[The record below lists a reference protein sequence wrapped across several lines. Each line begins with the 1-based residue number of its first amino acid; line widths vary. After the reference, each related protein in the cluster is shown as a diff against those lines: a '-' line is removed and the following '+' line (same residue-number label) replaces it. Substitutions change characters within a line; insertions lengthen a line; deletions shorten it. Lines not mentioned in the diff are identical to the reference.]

1 MDITNVPCGYIGG
14 YMLNSLTVGNQY
26 FSFEDII
33 REGNGSVSDF
43 VEIPAGAQKFHFK
56 PVKRQTYR
64 FQYERDSEGHIIYN
78 PDGTPAGHYEL
89 RSETSLC
96 FNYARY
102 FRYLGSAGSG
112 YKYLG
117 FDYGGD
123 TENPT
128 TLERQAQSYRWQATH
143 IIFECDT
150 VKYAQVPV
158 SWIGSE
164 KITVIQSPDFY
175 TIHEPWLISENGE
188 LYSEPIPETREK
200 SIVIPMPKALW
211 RINPLMNGGFAWH
224 ELLPDIHGI
233 DIEPLPIERK
243 IKVYS
248 MWEPQNG
255 FQHNGLAILD
265 PISCTSHE
273 EENSRYDVTLVHP
286 LDDWGKWKYLIP
298 QNILKVNGQ
307 LFRIDIEQPKINSS
321 ERTVTVTANHIFYDL
336 SRDIILLKQISEPEN
351 QNWYPALTLNWIMQN
366 GVITSDRAEHPA
378 YYSQFNIY
386 DFTYSTDISSDK
398 KNQFDG
404 FTNTT
409 LTAAL
414 IGESNCFVNLFGGE
428 LYRNNFYFSL
438 NQRREKARDNA
449 FSFRYSFDLT
459 EIEFSIDYTNFATR
473 MEFIDMY
480 GNWSGNIFWNEPST
494 TYATPSPVARAVKFN
509 SPLNDEIRENYFQAT
524 AFPKY
529 TYKIN
534 LAQIKDDPKYRDF
547 QNLHDVKVGD
557 KGMIFCEPLGVK
569 TEQKV
574 IALDRDEL
582 SLEILSVTLGDS
594 TKSLARS
601 NPYQGITT
609 SGNSPTDLQSQA
621 LQEEIRKTN
630 LKNMKHWNGASSYSW
645 GEISTFK
652 WGEIYG

>member
-1 MDITNVPCGYIGG
+1 MDITNVPCGYLGG
-14 YMLNSLTVGNQY
+14 YTLKTLTVGNQY
-26 FSFEDII
+26 FSFGDIA
-33 REGNGSVSDF
+33 REGDGSVSSF
-43 VEIPAGAQKFHFK
+43 IEIPAGVQKFYFK
-56 PVKRQTYR
+56 PVKRQRYE
-64 FQYERDSEGHIIYN
+64 FQYNRDSGGHIIYN
-78 PDGTPAGHYEL
+78 PDGTPSGHYDL
-89 RSETSLC
+89 ISETSLC
-96 FNYARY
+96 FNRINY
-102 FRYLGSAGSG
+102 FQYLGENSG

-117 FDYGGD
+117 YDIGGD
-123 TENPT
+123 TEDPT

-143 IIFECDT
+143 VVFNCS
-150 VKYAQVPV
+150 VKYTQVPFAWAGSV
-158 SWIGSE
+158 S
-164 KITVIQSPDFY
+164 ITVIQSPDFY
-175 TIHEPWLISENGE
+175 TIHEPWLISENDE
-188 LYSEPIPETREK
+188 LYSEPIPEIREK
-200 SIVIPMPKALW
+200 SIEIPMPKALW
-211 RINPLMNGGFAWH
+211 RINPLMNGGFPWH
-224 ELLPDIHGI
+224 ELLPDIMGV

-307 LFRIDIEQPKINSS
+307 LFRIDIQQPKINSS

-336 SRDIILLKQISEPEN
+336 SRDIILLKTIPEPQN
-351 QNWYPALTLNWIMQN
+351 QNWTPLLLLNWIMHS
-366 GVITSDRAEHPA
+366 GVIATERQEHPEA
-378 YYSQFNIY
+378 YTQFNIY

-428 LYRNNFYFSL
+428 LYRNNFYFSI
-438 NQRREKARDNA
+438 NSRRENARDNA

-473 MEFIDMY
+473 MDFIDMY
-480 GNWSGNIFWNEPST
+480 GNFGFTWLWNYGT
-494 TYATPSPVARAVKFN
+494 VGYATPSPIVRAVKFN
-509 SPLNDEIRENYFQAT
+509 VPISPENTHDCFDKT
-524 AFPKY
+524 AYPKY
-529 TYKIN
+529 SYKIN

-557 KGMIFCEPLGVK
+557 KGMIFCEPLGVE

-594 TKSLARS
+594 TKYLGRS

-652 WGEIYG
+652 WGEIYE

>member
-33 REGNGSVSDF
+33 QEGNGSVSDF

-78 PDGTPAGHYEL
+78 PDGTPAGQYEL

-96 FNYARY
+96 YSYIRY

-143 IIFECDT
+143 VIFECVT

-164 KITVIQSPDFY
+164 NITVIQSPDFY

-188 LYSEPIPETREK
+188 LYSKPIPETREK

-224 ELLPDIHGI
+224 ELLPDIMGI

-248 MWEPQNG
+248 MWEPQDG
-255 FQHNGLAILD
+255 FRHNGLAVLD
-265 PISCTSHE
+265 PISCHSFQAE
-273 EENSRYDVTLVHP
+273 KGRWDITLVHP
-286 LDDWGKWKYLIP
+286 LDDWGKWRYLIP
-298 QNILKVNGQ
+298 QNIIKANGQ
-307 LFRIDIEQPKINSS
+307 LFRIDTNQPKINSS
-321 ERTVTVTANHIFYDL
+321 ERTVTVTANQIFYDL
-336 SRDIILLKQISEPEN
+336 SRDIILLKEIPEEN
-351 QNWYPALTLNWIMQN
+351 RGGWYPQKFLSWVMHN
-366 GVITSDRAEHPA
+366 GVIASERAANPES
-378 YYSQFNIY
+378 YKNFNIY
-386 DFTYSTDISSDK
+386 DFEYSTDLSDD
-398 KNQFDG
+398 NTTEFDG

-414 IGESNCFVNLFGGE
+414 IGDSKCFVNLFGGE
-428 LYRNNFYFSL
+428 LYRNNFYFSI
-438 NQRREKARDNA
+438 NKRMENARDNA
-449 FSFRYSFDLT
+449 FSLRYSFDLQ
-459 EIEFSIDYTNFATR
+459 EIEFSIDYTDFMTR
-473 MEFIDMY
+473 LEFIDMN
-480 GNWSGNIFWNEPST
+480 GNWSGSWLWNDTTT
-494 TYATPSPVARAVKFN
+494 TYSVPSPVVRAVKFN
-509 SPLNDEIRENYFQAT
+509 TPLSDEIRKSYFDSVAY
-524 AFPKY
+524 PKY
-529 TYKIN
+529 TYKIKMAN
-534 LAQIKDDPKYRDF
+534 IKDDPRYKDF
-547 QNLHDVKVGD
+547 QNLHDIKLGD
-557 KGMIFCEPLGVK
+557 RGTVYCEPLDVE
-569 TEQKV
+569 TVQKV
-574 IALDRDEL
+574 IEIERDEL
-582 SLEILSVTLGDS
+582 SLEILSITLGDS
-594 TKSLARS
+594 TKYIGGF
-601 NPYQGITT
+601 NPYRGITT
-609 SGNSPTDLQSQA
+609 SGNSPTDLQAQA
-621 LQEEIRKTN
+621 LQEEIKNST
-630 LKNMKHWNGASSYSW
+630 LKSMKRWSGISSYSW
-645 GEISTFK
+645 QEIIYK
-652 WGEIYG
+652 WGEIND

>member
-33 REGNGSVSDF
+33 QEGNGSVSDF

-78 PDGTPAGHYEL
+78 PDGTPAGQYEL

-96 FNYARY
+96 YSYIRY

-143 IIFECDT
+143 VIFECVT

-164 KITVIQSPDFY
+164 NITVIQSPDFY

-188 LYSEPIPETREK
+188 LYSKPIPETREK

-224 ELLPDIHGI
+224 ELLPDIMGI

-248 MWEPQNG
+248 MWEPQDG
-255 FQHNGLAILD
+255 FRHNGLAVLD
-265 PISCTSHE
+265 PISCHSFQAE
-273 EENSRYDVTLVHP
+273 KGRWDITLVHP
-286 LDDWGKWKYLIP
+286 LDDWGKWRYLIP
-298 QNILKVNGQ
+298 QNIIKANGQ
-307 LFRIDIEQPKINSS
+307 LFRIDTNQPKINSS
-321 ERTVTVTANHIFYDL
+321 ERTVTVTANQIFYDL
-336 SRDIILLKQISEPEN
+336 SRDIILLKEIPEEN
-351 QNWYPALTLNWIMQN
+351 RGGWYPQKLLRWIMTN
-366 GVITSDRAEHPA
+366 GVITSERAEHPEA
-378 YYSQFNIY
+378 YKAFNIY
-386 DFTYSTDISSDK
+386 DFEYSTDLSDD
-398 KNQFDG
+398 NTTEFDG

-414 IGESNCFVNLFGGE
+414 IGDSKCFVNLFGGE
-428 LYRNNFYFSL
+428 LYRNNFYFSI
-438 NQRREKARDNA
+438 NKRMENARDNA
-449 FSFRYSFDLT
+449 FALRYSFDLQ
-459 EIEFSIDYTNFATR
+459 EIEFSIDYTDFMTR
-473 MEFIDMY
+473 LEFIDMY
-480 GNWSGNIFWNEPST
+480 GNWSGTLLWNDTTT
-494 TYATPSPVARAVKFN
+494 TYSVPSPVVRAVKFN
-509 SPLNDEIRENYFQAT
+509 APLSDEIRENYFQSVAY
-524 AFPKY
+524 PKY
-529 TYKIN
+529 TYKIKMAN
-534 LAQIKDDPKYRDF
+534 TKDDPRYRDF
-547 QNLHDVKVGD
+547 QNLHDIRLGD
-557 KGMIFCEPLGVK
+557 KGTVYCEPLDVE
-569 TEQKV
+569 TVQKV
-574 IALDRDEL
+574 IEIERDEL
-582 SLEILSVTLGDS
+582 SLEIISVTLGDS
-594 TKSLARS
+594 TKYVGGF
-601 NPYQGITT
+601 NPYRGITT
-609 SGNSPTDLQSQA
+609 SGNSPTDLQAQA
-621 LQEEIRKTN
+621 LQEEIKNST
-630 LKNMKHWNGASSYSW
+630 LKSMKRWSGISSYSW
-645 GEISTFK
+645 QEIIYK
-652 WGEIYG
+652 WGEIND

>member
-1 MDITNVPCGYIGG
+1 MNDMNRTYFQIGG
-14 YMLNSLTVGNQY
+14 FSRITPISIRSPIYTGLPQPVETVLLPNGIKNLYMSLGAVYYCVFTPYRDEHGDYIYDGDGNLLGEYENTAVTADRISATVHFFDYSGNEINSVNIHSQENIIFDLDMTSSARLN
-26 FSFEDII
+26 
-33 REGNGSVSDF
+33 
-43 VEIPAGAQKFHFK
+43 
-56 PVKRQTYR
+56 
-64 FQYERDSEGHIIYN
+64 
-78 PDGTPAGHYEL
+78 
-89 RSETSLC
+89 
-96 FNYARY
+96 ARY
-102 FRYLGSAGSG
+102 FYIEISSYYRELLLSSLPTGNTQIDTGKNLYYAVPAPQFSG
-112 YKYLG
+112 YYE
-117 FDYGGD
+117 F
-123 TENPT
+123 ENWSMDEDGN
-128 TLERQAQSYRWQATH
+128 LYNEN
-143 IIFECDT
+143 
-150 VKYAQVPV
+150 
-158 SWIGSE
+158 
-164 KITVIQSPDFY
+164 SPE
-175 TIHEPWLISENGE
+175 I
-188 LYSEPIPETREK
+188 REK
-200 SIVIPMPKALW
+200 AVVIPMPKALW

-224 ELLPDIHGI
+224 ELLPDIMGI

-248 MWEPQNG
+248 MWEPQDG
-255 FQHNGLAILD
+255 FKHNGLAILD
-265 PISCTSHE
+265 PISCISHE

-307 LFRIDIEQPKINSS
+307 LFRIDIQQPKINSS

-366 GVITSDRAEHPA
+366 GVIASDRAEHPA

-428 LYRNNFYFSL
+428 LYRNNFYFSI
-438 NQRREKARDNA
+438 NQRRENARDNA

-459 EIEFSIDYTNFATR
+459 EIEFSVDYTNFMTR
-473 MEFIDMY
+473 LDFIDMY
-480 GNWSGNIFWNEPST
+480 GNWSHTILWGESAFEQS
-494 TYATPSPVARAVKFN
+494 TPSPIARAIKFN
-509 SPLNDEIRENYFQAT
+509 SPLNDEIRENYFQSVAY
-524 AFPKY
+524 PKY

-557 KGMIFCEPLGVK
+557 KGLIFCEPLGVK

-630 LKNMKHWNGASSYSW
+630 LKNIKHWNGASSYSW

-652 WGEIYG
+652 WGEIYE

>member
-43 VEIPAGAQKFHFK
+43 VGIPAGAQKFHFK

-64 FQYERDSEGHIIYN
+64 FQYERDSEGHIIYK
-78 PDGTPAGHYEL
+78 PDGTPAGQYEL

-143 IIFECDT
+143 IIFECTT

-164 KITVIQSPDFY
+164 NITVIQSPDFY
-175 TIHEPWLISENGE
+175 TIHEPWLISENDE
-188 LYSEPIPETREK
+188 LYSEPIPETREN

-248 MWEPQNG
+248 MWEPQDG
-255 FQHNGLAILD
+255 FKHNGLAILD
-265 PISCTSHE
+265 PISCRSFQAE
-273 EENSRYDVTLVHP
+273 KGRWDITLVHP
-286 LDDWGKWKYLIP
+286 LDDWGKWRYLIP
-298 QNILKVNGQ
+298 QNIIKANGQ
-307 LFRIDIEQPKINSS
+307 LFRIDTNQPKINSS
-321 ERTVTVTANHIFYDL
+321 ERTVTVTANQLFYDL
-336 SRDIILLKQISEPEN
+336 SRDIILLKEIPEEN
-351 QNWYPALTLNWIMQN
+351 RGGWYPQKFLSWVMHN
-366 GVITSDRAEHPA
+366 GVIASERAANPEA
-378 YYSQFNIY
+378 YKAFNIY
-386 DFTYSTDISSDK
+386 DFEYSTDLSDD
-398 KNQFDG
+398 NTTEFDG

-414 IGESNCFVNLFGGE
+414 IGDSKCFVNLFGGE
-428 LYRNNFYFSL
+428 LYRNNFYFSI
-438 NQRREKARDNA
+438 NKRMENARDNA
-449 FSFRYSFDLT
+449 FSLRYSFDLQ
-459 EIEFSIDYTNFATR
+459 EIEFSIDYTDFMTR
-473 MEFIDMY
+473 LEFIDMN
-480 GNWSGNIFWNEPST
+480 GNWSGSWLWNDTTT
-494 TYATPSPVARAVKFN
+494 TYSVPSPVVRAVKFN
-509 SPLNDEIRENYFQAT
+509 TPLSDEIRKSYFDSVAY
-524 AFPKY
+524 PKY
-529 TYKIN
+529 TYKIKMAN
-534 LAQIKDDPKYRDF
+534 IKDDPRYKDF
-547 QNLHDVKVGD
+547 QNLHDIKLGD
-557 KGMIFCEPLGVK
+557 RGTVYCEPLDVE
-569 TEQKV
+569 TVQKV
-574 IALDRDEL
+574 IEIERDEL
-582 SLEILSVTLGDS
+582 SLEILSITLGDS
-594 TKSLARS
+594 TKYIGGF
-601 NPYQGITT
+601 NPYRGITT
-609 SGNSPTDLQSQA
+609 SGNSPTDLQAQA
-621 LQEEIRKTN
+621 LQEEIKNST
-630 LKNMKHWNGASSYSW
+630 LKSMKRWSGISSYSW
-645 GEISTFK
+645 QEIIYK
-652 WGEIYG
+652 WGEIND